1 MNSQNIIFDGLAQ
14 VFSTMPS
21 FLWVVI
27 VVALMLS
34 SFLKVFA
41 KLLLP
46 KFTTKSLLNK
56 SEIRLFKVL
65 QQVTP
70 SGFHLFAQVSY
81 GEFLRCANNRK
92 FWTINAKRAD
102 FVICDTEFNVIAAI
116 EYQGRGHHGS
126 NSKSHKNAK
135 HRDSVKRNALT
146 EANIPM
152 IEIFP
157 KFDQTSVSE
166 SLDFVFN
173 PPVDGSVYVKPA

>member
-1 MNSQNIIFDGLAQ
+1 MERSKLSLQC
-14 VFSTMPS
+14 PP
-21 FLWVVI
+21 FLWI
-27 VVALMLS
+27 VLLAALGLS
-34 SFLKVFA
+34 FFLKVFA

-46 KFTTKSLLNK
+46 KFTTMPLLNK
-56 SEIRLFKVL
+56 SEIRLFKIL

-70 SGFHLFAQVSY
+70 YGFHLFAQVSY

-92 FWTINAKRAD
+92 FWTFNAKRAD
-102 FVICDTEFNVIAAI
+102 FVICDAEFNVAAAV

-126 NSKSHKNAK
+126 TSKSQKNAK

-157 KFDQTSVSE
+157 KFNQASVGE

-173 PPVDGSVYVKPA
+173 PPVEYSKDVRTA